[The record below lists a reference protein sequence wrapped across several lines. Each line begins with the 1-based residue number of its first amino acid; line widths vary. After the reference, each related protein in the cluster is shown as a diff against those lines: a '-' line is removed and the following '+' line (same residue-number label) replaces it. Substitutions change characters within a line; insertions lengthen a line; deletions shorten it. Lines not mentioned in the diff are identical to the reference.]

1 MQLIDCD
8 ESYSAQILDILNDC
22 IVNSTALYDY
32 KPRSMQNMESWFN
45 GGLRV
50 TLKDGKQIEISRRQA
65 AKLKDK
71 MSL

>member
-1 MQLIDCD
+1 
-8 ESYSAQILDILNDC
+8 
-22 IVNSTALYDY
+22 
-32 KPRSMQNMESWFN
+32 MESWFN

-50 TLKDGKQIEISRRQA
+50 TLTDGKQIEISRRQA